1 MRERPLRA
9 HPSCGAP
16 SSEGIASHIELRG
29 DPSRG
34 LVVLCDHARNAIPA
48 SYDNLGLPRGE
59 LSRHIAY
66 DIGVEGV
73 ARRLCERLNAP
84 GVLACFSR
92 LLIDPNR
99 AEDDPT
105 LIMRLSDGAI
115 VPGNTGVSEAERFRR
130 IELFYRPYHRA
141 IARMVERA
149 IAEGRPPAVFSI
161 HSFTPMWKGVSRPW
175 HAGVLWKE
183 DPRFALPLIEELAR
197 DRDLVIG
204 ENEPYSGGLE
214 GDTLDV
220 HATRRGLAG
229 GLIEIR
235 QDLIADE
242 KGMDEWAD
250 RLAAIL
256 PNVLE
261 RMRGA

>member
-1 MRERPLRA
+1 MQERPSRA
-9 HPSCGAP
+9 RGPASAASGEACPSV
-16 SSEGIASHIELRG
+16 IEIPG
-29 DPSRG
+29 DPARG
-34 LVVLCDHARNAIPA
+34 LVVVCDHARNAIPA
-48 SYDNLGLPRGE
+48 PYGNLGLPEGE

-73 ARRLCERLNAP
+73 TRRLCERLGLP

-105 LIMRLSDGAI
+105 LIMQLSDGAI
-115 VPGNTGVSEAERFRR
+115 VPGNVGLSGAERARR

-141 IARMVERA
+141 IARMAARS
-149 IAEGRPPAVFSI
+149 IAAGRPPVVFSI
-161 HSFTPMWKGVSRPW
+161 HSFTPMWKGVPRPW
-175 HAGVLWKE
+175 HAGVLWKD
-183 DPRFALPLIEELAR
+183 DPRFAVPLIEELGR
-197 DRDLVIG
+197 DRELVIG
-204 ENEPYSGGLE
+204 DNEPYSGGLE

-220 HATRRGLAG
+220 HATRRGLPD

-242 KGMDEWAD
+242 KGMDAWAE
-250 RLAAIL
+250 RLATIL
-256 PNVLE
+256 PRVLE
-261 RMRGA
+261 RMRDA